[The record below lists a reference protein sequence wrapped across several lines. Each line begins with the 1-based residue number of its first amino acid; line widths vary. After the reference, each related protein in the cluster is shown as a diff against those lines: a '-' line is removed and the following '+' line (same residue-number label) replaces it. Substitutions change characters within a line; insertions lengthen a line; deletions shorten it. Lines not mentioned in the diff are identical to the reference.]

1 MSMSVEATRQ
11 VMEQYAGSE
20 HGDTSMM
27 SPDVVFRLM
36 PTGEEYRTPEG
47 VLAML
52 QGFYHGAFEATAET
66 SRLLVGEGQ
75 AALEGTV
82 VGKHTGEFA
91 GVAATGKDVRVPI
104 AVFYDL
110 AHDMITEGRV
120 YLEVPVFLAQVT
132 GG

>member
-1 MSMSVEATRQ
+1 
-11 VMEQYAGSE
+11 MEKYAGSD
-20 HGDTSMM
+20 HSDTSMM

-52 QGFYHGAFEATAET
+52 QGFYHGAFEATAEI
-66 SRLLVGEGQ
+66 RELVVGEGR

-82 VGKHTGEFA
+82 VGKHTGDFA
-91 GVAATGKDVRVPI
+91 GVPASGKDVRIPL

-110 AHDMITEGRV
+110 ADDQITEGRI
-120 YLEVPVFLAQVT
+120 YLEVPVFLAQVS
-132 GG
+132 G

>member
-1 MSMSVEATRQ
+1 
-11 VMEQYAGSE
+11 
-20 HGDTSMM
+20 MM

-36 PTGEEYRTPEG
+36 PTGEEHRTPEG

-52 QGFYHGAFEATAET
+52 QGFYHGAFEATAEL
-66 SRLLVGEGQ
+66 RQLVVGEGH

-82 VGKHTGEFA
+82 VGTHTGEFA
-91 GVAATGKDVRVPI
+91 GVAATGKEVRVPI

-110 AHDMITEGRV
+110 ADDKITEGRV